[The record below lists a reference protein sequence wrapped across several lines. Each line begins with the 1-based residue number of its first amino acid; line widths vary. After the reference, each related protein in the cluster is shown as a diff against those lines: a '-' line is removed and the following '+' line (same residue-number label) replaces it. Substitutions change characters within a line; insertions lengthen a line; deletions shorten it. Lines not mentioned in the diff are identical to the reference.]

1 MPVDTVL
8 LVDEFHEIFFN
19 QSATVVNGK
28 LVSTILKLRSS
39 VKLIGVSATF
49 RGDAGI
55 DKINTIMSANFLKTS
70 DAIKDR
76 GLQSEVFGETMNIKT
91 AAVKLAIEKSKTMP
105 VIIFCSNPR
114 EYK

>member
-19 QSATVVNGK
+19 QPVTVVNGK
-28 LVSTILKLRSS
+28 LVSTILKLRAS

-55 DKINTIMSANFLKTS
+55 DKLNTIMSAHFLKTS
-70 DAIKDR
+70 DTIKDR
-76 GLQSEVFGETMNIKT
+76 ELQLEVFGEQLDIPTQ
-91 AAVKLAIEKSKTMP
+91 AVQLAQEKAKAKP
-105 VIIFCSNPR
+105 VIIFCTNP
-114 EYK
+114 